1 MCPDDFAL
9 KFIAIQNRPEKRM
22 RRWNGWGDDATTMAL
37 NPAARVMLVQ
47 RLGPG
52 CPGLDADRADL
63 LKRIPGSRLP
73 THPMIQTDATT
84 RLSMAMGESF
94 ADWIRKRFGALPAVP
109 DGVAFVESAEQVR
122 ELLDLAQSRNWVVI
136 PFAGGTSVAG
146 HLDCPVSERPIL
158 SINLS
163 RMNRLLHL
171 DKTSQLATFGAGTP
185 GPQVEA
191 QLRAQGYTLGHFP
204 QSFEYSTVGGWVVTR
219 SSGQQSLRY
228 GRIEQLFAGG
238 RMETPVGTLTIPTL
252 PAASAGPDLREVV
265 MGSEGRFGVLTE
277 ATVRVTP
284 LPESESFHA
293 LFLPNWDAAEAA
305 VRELVQR
312 KLPLSMMRLSNG
324 IETETNLTLAGHAR
338 LIGWMERYLNLRG
351 CGAGKCM
358 LMLGVTADQRTAR
371 HALREA
377 RRTLGKYGAV
387 YIGTAMGSKWAVN
400 RFKGPYLRNT
410 LWDAG
415 YSADTIETAVDW
427 PNVKPLMLSMEQTAR
442 DVFAPYG
449 QPVHAFTHLSH
460 IYPQGCS
467 IYSQYVWATAPG
479 GFAPNMERWQKLKA
493 AVAATIAAHGGTVSH
508 QHGVGR
514 DHATH
519 LADEKGPLG
528 MATLEQ
534 LCQHFDPQRIMN
546 PGKLLQDGGPWAN

>member
-1 MCPDDFAL
+1 
-9 KFIAIQNRPEKRM
+9 M
-22 RRWNGWGDDATTMAL
+22 RRWNGWGDDATTMDL
-37 NPAARVMLVQ
+37 NAGARTMLAQ

-52 CPGLDADRADL
+52 CPGQDADRADL
-63 LKRIPGSRLP
+63 LARIPASRLP
-73 THPMIQTDATT
+73 AHALIQTDAST
-84 RLSMAMGESF
+84 RLTMAMGESF

-109 DGVAFVESAEQVR
+109 DGVAFVESTEQVR
-122 ELLDLAQSRNWVVI
+122 ELLELAHTHNWVVI
-136 PFAGGTSVAG
+136 PFAGGTSVSG
-146 HLDCPVSERPIL
+146 HLGCPVSERPIL

-252 PAASAGPDLREVV
+252 PAASAGPDLREIV

-277 ATVRVTP
+277 ATVRVSP

-293 LFLPNWDAAEAA
+293 LFLPDWDAAEAA

-312 KLPLSMMRLSNG
+312 RLPLSMMRLSNG

-338 LIGWMERYLNLRG
+338 LIGWMERYLALRG
-351 CGAGKCM
+351 CGDGKCM

-377 RRTLGKYGAV
+377 RRTLVQHGAV
-387 YIGTAMGSKWAVN
+387 YIGPAMGSKWAAN

-427 PNVKPLMLSMEQTAR
+427 PNVKPLMLAMEQTAR
-442 DVFAPYG
+442 DVFAPSC

-467 IYSQYVWATAPG
+467 IYSQYVWATLPG
-479 GFAPNMERWQKLKA
+479 GFAPNMERWKQLKA

-514 DHATH
+514 DHAAH
-519 LADEKGPLG
+519 LVDEKGPLG
-528 MATLEQ
+528 MATLAQ
-534 LCQHFDPQRIMN
+534 LCQHFDPKRIMN

>member
-1 MCPDDFAL
+1 
-9 KFIAIQNRPEKRM
+9 M
-22 RRWNGWGDDATTMAL
+22 RRWNGWGDDATSMELTLGAQTMM
-37 NPAARVMLVQ
+37 AA

-52 CPGLDADRADL
+52 LPGLDATREQMLA
-63 LKRIPGSRLP
+63 KVSASRLSGS
-73 THPMIQTDATT
+73 HPMIQTDAST
-84 RLSMAMGESF
+84 RFAMALGESF
-94 ADWIRKRFGALPAVP
+94 ADWIRKRFGATPPVP
-109 DGVAFVESAEQVR
+109 DGVAFPESAEQVR
-122 ELLDLAQSRNWVVI
+122 ELLDLANANHWMVI

-146 HLDCPVSERPIL
+146 HLDCPISERPIL

-171 DKTSQLATFGAGTP
+171 DKQSQLATFGAGTP

-252 PAASAGPDLREVV
+252 PAASAGPDLRELV
-265 MGSEGRFGVLTE
+265 MGSEGRFGILTE
-277 ATVRVTP
+277 ATVRVSP
-284 LPESESFHA
+284 QPEHESFHA
-293 LFLPNWDAAEAA
+293 IFLPHWDAAEAA

-324 IETETNLTLAGHAR
+324 IETETNLMLAGHAK
-338 LIGWMERYLNLRG
+338 LIGWLERYLALRG
-351 CGAGKCM
+351 CGDGKCM
-358 LMLGVTADQRTAR
+358 LMLGVTADKRTAR
-371 HALREA
+371 HALCEA
-377 RRTLGKYGAV
+377 RRTLARHGAV
-387 YIGTAMGSKWAVN
+387 YIGTAMGSKWVVN

-410 LWDAG
+410 LWDKG

-427 PNVKPLMLSMEQTAR
+427 SNVKSLMLAMEQTAR
-442 DVFAPYG
+442 DVFAQYG
-449 QPVHAFTHLSH
+449 ERVHAFTHLSH
-460 IYPQGCS
+460 IYPQGSS
-467 IYSQYVWATAPG
+467 IYSQFVWATAAG
-479 GFAPNMERWQKLKA
+479 GFAPNFERWQRLKA

-514 DHATH
+514 DHAAQLH
-519 LADEKGPLG
+519 VEKGPLG
-528 MATLEQ
+528 MATLAE
-534 LCQHFDPQRIMN
+534 LCRHFDPKKIMN
-546 PGKLLQDGGPWAN
+546 PGKLLQDEGPWAS